1 MTDAERIK
9 QLTAALKAMIEAWD
23 DWYDG
28 IPVSGELA
36 DALDRAHLLL
46 MALEGK

>member
-1 MTDAERIK
+1 MTDAE
-9 QLTAALKAMIEAWD
+9 LLAVLKALLTAWD

-36 DALDRAHLLL
+36 NALDRAHWAV
-46 MALEGK
+46 MKAQEGK